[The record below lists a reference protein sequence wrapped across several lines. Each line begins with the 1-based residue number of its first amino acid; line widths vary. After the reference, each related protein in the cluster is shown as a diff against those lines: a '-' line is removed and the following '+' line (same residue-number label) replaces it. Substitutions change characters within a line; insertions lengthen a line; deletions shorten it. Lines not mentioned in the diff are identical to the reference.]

1 MIIVFILLI
10 FSLMNILYLLSQ
22 VEVTGAET
30 YVESLANYY
39 SSSGNKIFIASDTFT
54 RKADA
59 KIFKVSLHQRDF
71 STRRNNILEIR
82 KIIKENN
89 IDIVHAN
96 SRASAWVGHFAC
108 KRENVPFI
116 VTIHGL
122 SGMRLSKKLVPALGD
137 KTIAVSEYIR
147 DVTIKDFKVKKSQI
161 ELIRNGLNIQEV
173 IERSKQEV
181 KSLYK
186 NDKDFLLSYIGRGT
200 GPKKDIVLALVNEI
214 IPKVKAEIKNLKFL
228 FICPGTLHEDILKSI
243 EKKNK
248 VAGEEYIIID
258 DHKND
263 VMATLNQVDMVIAAG
278 RSAIES
284 VLLSKS
290 VLFWGESLFGGVLNN
305 KSLPLA
311 LESNFGDSKD
321 LEKVQTNKIVE
332 HITKAINE
340 KVKLE
345 ASVKTK
351 VEQEY
356 GLNAN
361 AEKVLLLYKE
371 EILKRNTKILEE
383 PLPILLYHRVVK
395 DNIKESVVGIYVT
408 EKVFDE
414 QLSHLQKNNFKTI
427 TFFDISSALKG
438 GKTLSEKNIILTF
451 DDGYEDNFTTAF
463 PLLKKYN
470 STAVIFLVTGQE
482 SNIWDSEKNEPD
494 AKLLSEEQIKMMY
507 EYGIEFG
514 AHTLNHSNLTKVN
527 KNQLLKEIYNSKI
540 HICKELQIPAIS
552 FAYPYGECNK
562 MTKEAVKS
570 LGFEFGVATDSG
582 PLNFLK
588 DLYQIRRQIIFS
600 HTSLFQFKKKISKW
614 YPAYKQFKS
623 KK

>member
-1 MIIVFILLI
+1 
-10 FSLMNILYLLSQ
+10 MNILYLLSQ

-39 SSSGNKIFIASDTFT
+39 SSAGNKIFIASDTFT
-54 RKADA
+54 RKAEA
-59 KIFKVSLHQRDF
+59 KIFKVQLHQRDF
-71 STRRNNILEIR
+71 KTRRSNIVEIQ

-108 KRENVPFI
+108 KRENIPFI

-147 DVTIKDFKVKKSQI
+147 DVTLKDFKVEKRQV
-161 ELIRNGLNIQEV
+161 ELIRNGLNIEEI

-181 KSLYK
+181 TSVYE
-186 NDKDFLLSYIGRGT
+186 NQNDFLLSYIGRGT
-200 GPKKDIVLALVNEI
+200 GPKKDIVLSLVNEI
-214 IPKVKAEIKNLKFL
+214 IPKVKEEVKNLKFL
-228 FICPGTLHEDILKSI
+228 FICPGTLHDEILKSI
-243 EKKNK
+243 DKKNK
-248 VAGEEYIIID
+248 EAGEDYIMID
-258 DHKND
+258 DHRND
-263 VMATLNQVDMVIAAG
+263 VMATLKQTDLVIAAG
-278 RSAIES
+278 RSAIEA
-284 VLLSKS
+284 VLLDKP
-290 VLFWGESLFGGVLNN
+290 VIFWGESLFGGELNN

-311 LESNFGDSKD
+311 LESNFGDSRD
-321 LEKVQTNKIVE
+321 VEKVYTDKIVKE
-332 HITKAINE
+332 IVKVIKINS
-340 KVKLE
+340 
-345 ASVKTK
+345 APDPSVKKTI
-351 VEQEY
+351 EEEY
-356 GLNAN
+356 GLNEN
-361 AEKVLLLYKE
+361 AEKVLALYRSK
-371 EILKRNTKILEE
+371 ILKYNMEVLQK

-395 DNIKESVVGIYVT
+395 DSIKDSVVGIYVT

-414 QLSHLQKNNFKTI
+414 QLAHLQKNNFKTI
-427 TFFDISSALKG
+427 TFIDISKALKG
-438 GKTLSEKNIILTF
+438 EKALSEKNIILTF
-451 DDGYEDNFTTAF
+451 DDGYEDNYFSAF

-470 STAVIFLVTGQE
+470 STAVIFLVTGQN
-482 SNIWDSEKNEPD
+482 SNIWDAGKNEPG
-494 AKLLSEEQIKMMY
+494 ARLMNKEQIKAMY
-507 EYGIEFG
+507 EYGVEFG
-514 AHTLNHSNLTKVN
+514 AHTLNHSNLTEIS
-527 KNQLLKEIYNSKI
+527 KNHLLKEIYNSKI
-540 HICKELQIPAIS
+540 FICKELQIPVIS

-562 MTKEAVKS
+562 MAKEAVKS

-588 DLYQIRRQIIFS
+588 DLFQIRRQIIFS

>member
-1 MIIVFILLI
+1 
-10 FSLMNILYLLSQ
+10 MNILYLLSQ

-39 SSSGNKIFIASDTFT
+39 SSSGNKVFIASDTFT

-59 KIFKVSLHQRDF
+59 KIFKVNLHQRDF
-71 STRRNNILEIR
+71 KTRRSNIVEIQ
-82 KIIKENN
+82 KIIRENN

-108 KRENVPFI
+108 KREKIPFI

-122 SGMRLSKKLVPALGD
+122 SGMRLSKKLVPALGG

-147 DVTIKDFKVKKSQI
+147 SVTMKDFKVKKNQI
-161 ELIRNGLNIQEV
+161 ELIRNGLNIEEV
-173 IERSKQEV
+173 IQRSRKEV
-181 KSLYK
+181 KSIYK
-186 NDKDFLLSYIGRGT
+186 NDIDFLLSYIGRGT

-214 IPKVKAEIKNLKFL
+214 IPKVKAEVKNLKFL
-228 FICPGTLHEDILKSI
+228 FICPGTLHEEILSSI
-243 EKKNK
+243 NKKNK
-248 VAGEEYIIID
+248 EAAEEYIIID

-263 VMATLNQVDMVIAAG
+263 VMASLNQVDMTIAAG

-284 VLLSKS
+284 VLLNKP
-290 VLFWGESLFGGVLNN
+290 VLFWGESLFGGALNN

-311 LESNFGDSKD
+311 LESNFGDSRD
-321 LEKVQTNKIVE
+321 LEKVDTQKIVNE
-332 HITKAINE
+332 IIKA
-340 KVKLE
+340 VKYNFKLDK
-345 ASVKTK
+345 AVKSK
-351 VEQEY
+351 VEDEY
-356 GLNAN
+356 RLISN
-361 AEKVLLLYKE
+361 AEKVLALYKE
-371 EILKRNTKILEE
+371 EILNHNIKVLEE

-395 DNIKESVVGIYVT
+395 DSIKDSVVGIYVT
-408 EKVFDE
+408 EKVFEE
-414 QLSHLQKNNFKTI
+414 QLHHLQKNNFKTI
-427 TFFDISSALKG
+427 TFIDVSRALKG
-438 GKTLSEKNIILTF
+438 DKTLSGKNIILTF
-451 DDGYEDNFTTAF
+451 DDGYEDNYISAF
-463 PLLKKYN
+463 PLLKKYT
-470 STAVIFLVTGQE
+470 STAVIFLVTGQD
-482 SNIWDSEKNEPD
+482 SNVWDSAKNEPG
-494 AKLLSEEQIKMMY
+494 AKLLNKEQIEMMFD
-507 EYGIEFG
+507 YGIEFG
-514 AHTLNHSNLTKVN
+514 AHTLHHTNLTEVS

-540 HICKELQIPAIS
+540 FLQKELQIPVIS

-562 MTKEAVKS
+562 IAKEAVKQ

-614 YPAYKQFKS
+614 YPAYKKFKS

>member
-1 MIIVFILLI
+1 
-10 FSLMNILYLLSQ
+10 MNILYLLSQ

-39 SSSGNKIFIASDTFT
+39 SSSGNKIFIASDTFS

-59 KIFKVSLHQRDF
+59 KIFKVNLHQRDF
-71 STRRNNILEIR
+71 KTRRNNIVQIQ

-108 KRENVPFI
+108 KRENIPFI

-147 DVTIKDFKVKKSQI
+147 DVTMKDFKVNKSQI

-173 IERSKQEV
+173 LERSKT
-181 KSLYK
+181 KIKTNYK
-186 NDKDFLLSYIGRGT
+186 NDKEFLLSYIGRGT

-214 IPKVKAEIKNLKFL
+214 IPNVKAEIKNLKFL
-228 FICPGTLHEDILKSI
+228 FICPGTLNEDILRSI
-243 EKKNK
+243 EDKNK
-248 VAGEEYIIID
+248 TAGENYIIID

-263 VMATLNQVDMVIAAG
+263 VMATLNQTDMVIAAG

-284 VLLSKS
+284 VLLNKP

-311 LESNFGDSKD
+311 LESNFGDSKV
-321 LEKVQTNKIVE
+321 LEKVYSDKIAKE
-332 HITKAINE
+332 ITKAIKDNI
-340 KVKLE
+340 KLD
-345 ASVKTK
+345 ASVKSK
-351 VEQEY
+351 VEEEY

-361 AEKVLLLYKE
+361 AEKVLSLYKE
-371 EILKRNTKILEE
+371 VIVKHNKEVLEE

-395 DNIKESVVGIYVT
+395 DNIKDSVVGIYVT
-408 EKVFDE
+408 EKIFEE
-414 QLSHLQKNNFKTI
+414 QLEHLQKNNFKTI
-427 TFFDISSALKG
+427 TFIDVSKALKG
-438 GKTLSEKNIILTF
+438 DKTLSKKNIILTF
-451 DDGYEDNFTTAF
+451 DDGYEDNYTCAF
-463 PLLKKYN
+463 PLLKKYD
-470 STAVIFLVTGQE
+470 STAVIFLVTGQD
-482 SNIWDSEKNEPD
+482 SNTWDSGKNEPD
-494 AKLLSEEQIKMMY
+494 AKLLSDEHIKKMH
-507 EYGIEFG
+507 EYGLEFG
-514 AHTLNHSNLTKVN
+514 AHTLNHTNLTEVS

-540 HICKELQIPAIS
+540 YICKELQIPVIS

-562 MTKEAVKS
+562 MAKEAVKA

-588 DLYQIRRQIIFS
+588 DLFQIRRQIIFS